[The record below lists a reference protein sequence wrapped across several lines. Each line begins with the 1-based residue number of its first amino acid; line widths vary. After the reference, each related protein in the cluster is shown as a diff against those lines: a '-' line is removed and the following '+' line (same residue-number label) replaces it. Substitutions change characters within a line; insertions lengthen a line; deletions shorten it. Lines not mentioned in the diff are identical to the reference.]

1 MAVYIGWSSI
11 HDDATVSGGN
21 QDAYGGM
28 DNTFDAYN
36 GWNWHMWCMTLA
48 VPVCM
53 VESFLLAWHSPR
65 LFDGPN
71 RKWVHLGLQT
81 AGMGFMITGLIAI
94 VQSKQ
99 NTADQLQTAA
109 DYEAAKSIAAGGSP
123 RVMDTQPVMM
133 WSVHSWVSTATLLV
147 YVLQYFS
154 GLTIFVF
161 YRKSMTAQN
170 MAYFSARHRL
180 LGKMTVFA
188 LLGCCMLFPEAHV
201 AVSPSLLGSRD
212 SNQKRPPETRTQPHA
227 SNISHNNASA
237 SSTPLPDPSHP
248 NSSTPSTATPGLNA
262 PTRSTLPSALRTTTL
277 KSLSAHKFSSLNAR
291 SPDNPRDSGV
301 PCPVLFR
308 EYLSMAQRQ
317 QQQQQVPPP
326 GFDPPRGVS
335 SKLFVFLCRP
345 SPNLLDFRDAVKRTA
360 AVLAFASRMV
370 LLVPFLVIPLWL
382 LLVRTLFVADHHAA
396 AASTLIFGAAL
407 LYLADASATAQG
419 ELRALRC
426 AEVFTSSDAADR
438 LQTLP
443 PPPAHPTSTAVPTS
457 TASAA
462 ATARSA
468 TAAAAAPAVASGA
481 ASTQASVAAAKRA
494 DGSAAAAAQQQ
505 QQPAAS
511 RAPVAAADPKLVA
524 TKSKVIKLENALFGN
539 ELSAGDLGR
548 DVIQQRVSRLCEEV
562 GITFNYSPAQGYDSL
577 LWHLRGVEEAL
588 GVE

>member
-1 MAVYIGWSSI
+1 MHHFNPAR
-11 HDDATVSGGN
+11 
-21 QDAYGGM
+21 
-28 DNTFDAYN
+28 
-36 GWNWHMWCMTLA
+36 
-48 VPVCM
+48 
-53 VESFLLAWHSPR
+53 SPPS
-65 LFDGPN
+65 LPCP
-71 RKWVHLGLQT
+71 Q
-81 AGMGFMITGLIAI
+81 
-94 VQSKQ
+94 
-99 NTADQLQTAA
+99 
-109 DYEAAKSIAAGGSP
+109 
-123 RVMDTQPVMM
+123 
-133 WSVHSWVSTATLLV
+133 
-147 YVLQYFS
+147 
-154 GLTIFVF
+154 
-161 YRKSMTAQN
+161 
-170 MAYFSARHRL
+170 
-180 LGKMTVFA
+180 
-188 LLGCCMLFPEAHV
+188 LFPEAHV

-407 LYLADASATAQG
+407 LYLADASATAQ
-419 ELRALRC
+419 
-426 AEVFTSSDAADR
+426 
-438 LQTLP
+438 
-443 PPPAHPTSTAVPTS
+443 
-457 TASAA
+457 AA